1 MPLKYRI
8 TNQGRGISAVD
19 TKQRDGRLGRSGCGC
34 GYGISPDT
42 GAGNNCPSEGCR
54 TGGKHAA
61 EAGSGEGQNGVM
73 M

>member
-19 TKQRDGRLGRSGCGC
+19 TKQRDRWLGRSGGS
-34 GYGISPDT
+34 GSSSGISPDA
-42 GAGNNCPSEGCR
+42 GAGNNYPSEGGG

-61 EAGSGEGQNGVM
+61 EAGSGGGM
-73 M
+73 MM